1 MFICLL
7 ATIGIWLL
15 NAMNRDYLADV
26 FYPIVFKYDHQELV
40 QDSDEQK
47 MIEFHAYGLGWDL
60 LKLKLNWFVDPIEI
74 NIKNKK
80 RYKYMLS
87 SDIRP
92 YLEDKLPMVEIR
104 YFSSDT
110 LYTGI
115 DKVKKERFK
124 IYVDRESSFLNEDYK
139 IEGNVHISPEY
150 IMVTGPASVMDTM
163 AHKILVRLTEKNIS
177 ENYKEEI
184 SIRKSSNKQI
194 NYSADKVEVS
204 FNVTKH
210 KRPFTE

>member
-1 MFICLL
+1 MFLCLV
-7 ATIGIWLL
+7 ATISIWLL
-15 NAMNRDYLADV
+15 NAMNRYHLADV
-26 FYPIVFKYDHQELV
+26 YYPIVFKYDHQELML
-40 QDSDEQK
+40 DSDEQK

-74 NIKNKK
+74 NLKSKK
-80 RYKYMLS
+80 RYKYLLT

-92 YLEDKLPMVEIR
+92 YLEDKLPVVEIR

-110 LYTGI
+110 IFTGL

-124 IYVDRESSFLNEDYK
+124 IYVDRDYSFLDEDYK
-139 IEGNVHISPEY
+139 IDGNIRINPEY
-150 IMVTGPASVMDTM
+150 IIATGPASIMDTM
-163 AHKILVRLTEKNIS
+163 SHKILLKLSEKNIS
-177 ENYKEEI
+177 DAYKETI
-184 SIRKSSNKQI
+184 SISKSTNSQI
-194 NYSADKVEVS
+194 KYNTNKVEVS

>member
-15 NAMNRDYLADV
+15 NAMNRNHLADV
-26 FYPIVFKYDHQELV
+26 FYPVVFKYDHQELML
-40 QDSDEQK
+40 DNDEQK

-60 LKLKLNWFVDPIEI
+60 LKLKLNWFIDPIEI

-80 RYKYMLS
+80 KYTYVLS

-92 YLEDKLPMVEIR
+92 YLEDKIPMVEIR

-110 LYTGI
+110 LYTGL

-124 IYVDRESSFLNEDYK
+124 IYVDREPSFLDENYK
-139 IEGNVHISPEY
+139 IEGSVRISPEY
-150 IMVTGPASVMDTM
+150 IMVTGPASVIDAMP
-163 AHKILVRLTEKNIS
+163 HKILVKLAEKNIS
-177 ENYKEEI
+177 ENHKEEI
-184 SIRKSSNKQI
+184 SIPKSSNKQI
-194 NYSADKVEVS
+194 KYSSDKVEVS
-204 FNVTKH
+204 FNVTQH